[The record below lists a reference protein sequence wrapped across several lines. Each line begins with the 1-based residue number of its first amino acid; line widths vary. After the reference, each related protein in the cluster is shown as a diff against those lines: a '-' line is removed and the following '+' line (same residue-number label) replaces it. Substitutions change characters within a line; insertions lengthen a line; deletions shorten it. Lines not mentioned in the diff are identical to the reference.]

1 MNVKNSINFI
11 MNHKFQILLVI
22 IVLFIMTSYYSIS
35 DKYSKRASYT
45 LKRELM
51 LEGFE
56 NEERKLFKNGFCKS
70 LENTKEL
77 EDNCNKL
84 VKDLCVNLDCCTY
97 AKFKNEPPKC
107 VASRNGEPIFKN
119 SKKNNSLSYFI
130 YQNKKINV

>member
-1 MNVKNSINFI
+1 MNVRNSTKFI
-11 MNHKFQILLVI
+11 MSHKFQILLVI
-22 IVLFIMTSYYSIS
+22 LGLFVMTSYYSIS
-35 DKYSKRASYT
+35 NKYSKRASYT

-84 VKDLCVNLDCCTY
+84 VKDLCVNVDCCAY
-97 AKFKNEPPKC
+97 AKFKDEPAKC
-107 VASRNGEPIFKN
+107 VAARNGEPIFKN
-119 SKKNNSLSYFI
+119 SKKDGQLSYFI

>member
-1 MNVKNSINFI
+1 MNVRNSINFI
-11 MNHKFQILLVI
+11 MSHKFQILLVI
-22 IVLFIMTSYYSIS
+22 IGFFVMTSYYSIS

-84 VKDLCVNLDCCTY
+84 VKDLCVNVDCCAY
-97 AKFKNEPPKC
+97 AKFKDEPAKC

-119 SKKNNSLSYFI
+119 SKKNSPLSYFI